1 MEGGAMT
8 DETMSKVASSDEC
21 VAFRPWLGLDQ
32 NSVRPV
38 WSQAFASARY
48 LANHEHQR

>member
-1 MEGGAMT
+1 MRF
-8 DETMSKVASSDEC
+8 ETMSKVALTSVST
-21 VAFRPWLGLDQ
+21 FRPWLGLDQ